1 MIYDNEALRLHE
13 TLQKL
18 KTINGNTRLSDAFAL
33 TLQVD
38 SKDLS
43 KVLIGIG
50 QLSAHVDKIAQYCKD
65 SPSITLQFERWS
77 PKIHQA
83 FSTIHINNA
92 LSQFTQYYNEDVLFL
107 IQTTHLALTERLKHK
122 IILEK
127 EKIDQLIID
136 LEKLKQDFESKDIS
150 LSVKSYIFNQ
160 LNDLINNLKQY
171 EILGAS
177 NIQNTIE
184 SSIGHLIT
192 SDDYANFMKTDPLGK
207 SLLDK
212 LVAIGA
218 GLQIIESGT
227 QILVNTQQYLANVC

>member
-18 KTINGNTRLSDAFAL
+18 KTISGNTRLSDAFAVV
-33 TLQVD
+33 LQVD
-38 SKDLS
+38 AKNLS

-50 QLSAHVDKIAQYCKD
+50 QLNTYVDSIAQYCKD
-65 SPSITLQFERWS
+65 SPSIALQFERWS
-77 PKIHQA
+77 PKINQA

-92 LSQFTQYYNEDVLFL
+92 LSQFTQYYNEEVLFL
-107 IQTTHLALTERLKHK
+107 IKTTHLALTERIEHK

-127 EKIDQLIID
+127 EKIDQLIVE
-136 LEKLKQDFESKDIS
+136 LEELKQDFESKDIS
-150 LSVKSYIFNQ
+150 PSVKSYILNQ
-160 LNDLINNLKQY
+160 LNELINNLKQY
-171 EILGAS
+171 EILGSS
-177 NIQNTIE
+177 NIQGTIE

-192 SDDYANFMKTDPLGK
+192 SDEYANFMKTDPLGR